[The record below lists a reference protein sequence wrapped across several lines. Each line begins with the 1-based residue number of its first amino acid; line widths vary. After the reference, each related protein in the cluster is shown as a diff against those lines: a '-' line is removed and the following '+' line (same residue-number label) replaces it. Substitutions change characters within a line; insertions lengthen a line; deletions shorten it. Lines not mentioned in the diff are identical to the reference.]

1 MIKKGKKLRMML
13 LMALTLAVGSVGAMI
28 GSGAKQV
35 QAAESAYYYVS
46 LGDLK
51 QTAWN
56 KNSVSISWAQ
66 TYTSSM
72 NNLTTEGYNIYL
84 GTSSSDMKL
93 VGTSKTPSYTLT
105 GLQDGKNYRV
115 RVEAYTLNG
124 TKTSSPVSITV
135 GTIPAAVH
143 NFKQEKWWFYAKTLD
158 VSWDRV
164 ETADRVEV
172 TLYNSKGR
180 RVGKPVST
188 NSYASRASFTKMKDE
203 VYTVTIQ
210 AFKTVNGKTYSTPK
224 AKIQCFNQA
233 RIKEKT
239 IKVKKGSL
247 SFQWGKV
254 GGASGYDIYMSTKLK
269 SGYKKVKSVGKNTTK
284 VTIKKFKGKAINP
297 KKTYY
302 ICVETK
308 KKNGSK
314 VNKSGRLYYWN
325 TKSRSFSRVF

>member
-1 MIKKGKKLRMML
+1 ML
-13 LMALTLAVGSVGAMI
+13 LMALTLAAGSVGAMI

-135 GTIPAAVH
+135 ETIPAAVH

-239 IKVKKGSL
+239 IKVKKGNL